1 MKHREVF
8 GEARWLS
15 PRGSLD
21 AALFRS
27 EIQIKKEVNKAQ
39 ITICGLGWF
48 ILYIN
53 GERVGTDEFVP
64 AYSDYHDRPD
74 MDLVYPLN
82 DEWSHRI
89 YVMKYDVTKYLI
101 EGKNVLGIMLG
112 GGYYHQLERKAEGNM
127 NYGEI
132 KLCYRLEADG
142 EVFCSNKKDAVCS
155 SGFFKRSNLFHG
167 ETLDFTG
174 FDRGWNTAGGTLIG
188 AEMPLEVVP
197 PRSEFYFQNCPA
209 DRVAE
214 TLKPKLVKDFGEYS
228 VYCVERNITGYPVV
242 MCDKAGETV
251 VMECAENINDDL
263 TLNNWSVGFNEQR
276 QIEKFITDNVK
287 IYHPYFCWFGFRY
300 FTLTNNAKPI
310 EIRVIHSDVAVTSS
324 FECSDETLNWYY
336 KAFIN
341 TQLSNMHSGVP
352 SDCPHRE
359 RLGYTGD
366 GQLTCNAV
374 MTSFDAES
382 FYRKWMADIWD
393 CQDKTTGHVQ
403 HTAPF
408 AGGGGGPVGWGGA
421 IINVPYQMY
430 RHYGNRKDLEAMY
443 PAMERYI
450 KYILRR
456 IKGGT
461 VVREEDD
468 GWCLGDWCTPSEIK
482 IPEDF
487 VNTTMFLSQLQQMV
501 YCAKILGK
509 PYEKYMSCMEIYSMA
524 LLIKYFDKSTGD
536 YADNV
541 QGANAFAVNAGMGV
555 DRTIENLVRKYSEK
569 TEFDTGIFGTEILL
583 SVLYKTGNGELATRL
598 LANKGEASFDYMRR
612 AGATTLWENW
622 SGEASHSH
630 PMFGASTEFLF
641 EEILGIKQTEDSV
654 RYDKVVIS
662 PIFPECLDFAK
673 GKITTPHG
681 EIGVSWKRSGG
692 KTEVCIDLC
701 DGIDAVFKKD
711 QNFALKKGSNRFI
724 I

>member
-167 ETLDFTG
+167 ETLDFTD
-174 FDRGWNTAGGTLIG
+174 FDRGWNTVGGTLIG
-188 AEMPLEVVP
+188 AEMPLEIVP

-276 QIEKFITDNVK
+276 QIEKFITDNGKV
-287 IYHPYFCWFGFRY
+287 YHPYFCWFGFRY

-468 GWCLGDWCTPSEIK
+468 GWCLGDW
-482 IPEDF
+482 
-487 VNTTMFLSQLQQMV
+487 
-501 YCAKILGK
+501 
-509 PYEKYMSCMEIYSMA
+509 
-524 LLIKYFDKSTGD
+524 
-536 YADNV
+536 
-541 QGANAFAVNAGMGV
+541 
-555 DRTIENLVRKYSEK
+555 
-569 TEFDTGIFGTEILL
+569 
-583 SVLYKTGNGELATRL
+583 
-598 LANKGEASFDYMRR
+598 
-612 AGATTLWENW
+612 
-622 SGEASHSH
+622 
-630 PMFGASTEFLF
+630 
-641 EEILGIKQTEDSV
+641 
-654 RYDKVVIS
+654 
-662 PIFPECLDFAK
+662 
-673 GKITTPHG
+673 
-681 EIGVSWKRSGG
+681 
-692 KTEVCIDLC
+692 
-701 DGIDAVFKKD
+701 
-711 QNFALKKGSNRFI
+711 
-724 I
+724 